1 MSVVTIQ
8 LGQCGNQIGTSLF
21 NALMADATT
30 PPSYSSQTS
39 VSNEAYEEEVSERF
53 FCQHDCSHIYTARAV
68 MVDTE
73 PKVIN
78 QCILQAQ
85 KSAKWAFS
93 QEASFYKKKGSGN
106 NWAQGYQK
114 YGEDLSH
121 EVMNLARKEV
131 EKCDWF
137 SGFLI
142 LMSLAGGTGSGL
154 GTYLTH
160 CLHDNFEDAY
170 IVNNV
175 IWPYS
180 SGEVVLQYYNT
191 ILSLS
196 HLYQSSDAVIIMEN
210 DHLNKICTQLLSLK
224 HVSFEDVNKVIGH
237 KIASVLQ
244 PAYSNTTSRTS
255 NTIGNIVKDLCCHP
269 SYKLLSLKNIPQ
281 ISDETMKY
289 STFVWP
295 ALLKHLRQMLIA
307 DAPFEEGIDWSVKV
321 APSLPSQRMQHR
333 TTFNKSIANAL
344 VLRGKDCLT
353 VPLVDF
359 QQSDLYASWL
369 PESWRLPVWYQQR
382 AFMKYEKSA
391 TLLSNS
397 QSFVAPLE
405 MVLRHAWSMFAS
417 RAYLHQYNRYGLL
430 EDDFV
435 DSFGFTEQ
443 ILSDYRQ
450 L

>member
-1 MSVVTIQ
+1 MRCS
-8 LGQCGNQIGTSLF
+8 
-21 NALMADATT
+21 NA
-30 PPSYSSQTS
+30 Y
-39 VSNEAYEEEVSERF
+39 V
-53 FCQHDCSHIYTARAV
+53 
-68 MVDTE
+68 
-73 PKVIN
+73 
-78 QCILQAQ
+78 
-85 KSAKWAFS
+85 AKWAFS

-307 DAPFEEGIDWSVKV
+307 DAPFEEGRFK
-321 APSLPSQRMQHR
+321 SLM
-333 TTFNKSIANAL
+333 
-344 VLRGKDCLT
+344 CL
-353 VPLVDF
+353 
-359 QQSDLYASWL
+359 
-369 PESWRLPVWYQQR
+369 
-382 AFMKYEKSA
+382 
-391 TLLSNS
+391 
-397 QSFVAPLE
+397 
-405 MVLRHAWSMFAS
+405 
-417 RAYLHQYNRYGLL
+417 
-430 EDDFV
+430 
-435 DSFGFTEQ
+435 
-443 ILSDYRQ
+443 
-450 L
+450 